1 MEIFI
6 EKSNPIAQEF
16 PPLSNTYVVY
26 VDGSELLKNVQLDIA
41 IQRELDIDWV
51 EELKAKIIQDY
62 NEKGYFFFGTF
73 EVASFESALYL
84 LNGQHRYFVLKDIL
98 NMYDKVNVPVNV
110 NIYTVGSQHELNE
123 LWMKVNGSKPS
134 RLCKST
140 SKQVTLNSIKKY
152 LIQNYPKFITTAVK
166 PQKPNI
172 NLEFLGEAI
181 EKSKILEE
189 LKIESSEEFIVLM
202 EQINNFYKYV
212 DSGKW
217 REWHIND
224 ESLIMKCKIKNVL
237 KPLFLG
243 IFTNYEWLTRI
254 LEVNKKNTQ
263 FDSYSCIPHIPIN
276 AASRKIGKSK
286 RRKVWEKRNFKE
298 SMIGKCFV
306 CEKGIDYD
314 EFECGHIT
322 SAFWGGGQTLQNLEP
337 ICSPCNRDMGVEDL
351 NEYKRKF
358 FQMS

>member
-1 MEIFI
+1 MENFI

-26 VDGSELLKNVQLDIA
+26 VDGTELLKNVQLDIA
-41 IQRELDIDWV
+41 IQRELDLDWV
-51 EELKAKIIQDY
+51 EELKTKIIQDH

-73 EVASFESALYL
+73 EVASFNNALYL

-98 NMYDKVNVPVNV
+98 NLFDKVSIPVNV
-110 NIYTVGSQHELNE
+110 NIYTVSSQHELNE

-140 SKQVTLNSIKKY
+140 SKQIILNSIKKY
-152 LIQNYPKFITTAVK
+152 LNQNYPNYITTAVK

-181 EKSKILEE
+181 EKSNILEE
-189 LKIESSEEFIVLM
+189 LNIESSEEFIRLM
-202 EQINNFYKYV
+202 EQINTFYKYV
-212 DSGKW
+212 DAGKW

-243 IFTNYEWLTRI
+243 IFSNYEWLTRM
-254 LEVNKKNTQ
+254 LEVNKKNTHYH
-263 FDSYSCIPHIPIN
+263 SYSCIPHIPIN
-276 AASRKIGKSK
+276 VACRKIGKSK
-286 RRKVWEKRNFKE
+286 RRKVWEKRNCKD

-306 CEKGIDYD
+306 CDKTIDYD

-322 SAFWGGGQTLQNLEP
+322 SAFWGGSQTLQNLEP
-337 ICSPCNRDMGVEDL
+337 ICGSCNKDMGVENL

-358 FQMS
+358 YQMS